1 MRRVLLAALLLVL
14 PVAFPGVLRAQDI
27 DCDPGDLEVRA
38 VTFNGNQHFE
48 SAELASVIVTSPSSF
63 ARRHLHLPIGSRRCL
78 DTLELSRDAVR
89 IRLFY
94 RLRGYYKTAVKTS
107 VKPAGTGAVAVGL
120 GITEGPPV
128 IIDSL
133 AVTGLDSVSDRDRLL
148 QELDHFRHNHTFT
161 KIELQAVLD
170 TVREELHD
178 SGYPYAA
185 APLASSEV
193 DPKTDRAQLEY
204 QYFQQFRG
212 QPSSIPKGAAHV
224 GRIEFEVAPGGD
236 SAKIDTG
243 TVRKL
248 LSFKVGDVFRSK
260 DLVRSERDL
269 YQLETYSHVDVAL
282 APDSAQPNDSLLTVL
297 VRLNESKMTSLGV
310 GAGWAT
316 LDCTRTQARLTDRDF
331 LGGAR
336 RLELNGRLSHL
347 ALCPQNVRDDSI
359 SNRLNYY
366 ASGTIR
372 LRGLIGPRTLPS
384 FTIFSERTSEYRA
397 YVRET
402 IIGGA
407 AEVSRDLQPRD
418 LRPGLPLSLSY
429 RVEYGRTTAS
439 PAVFCQ
445 LFNRCALDDI
455 ERLQQ
460 NGSLHV
466 FGASLLRDRTDQL
479 LDPSNGNQIHLELRS
494 GTTSLDTASGTRFS
508 RTLIEGSVYKT
519 VGASTFAAR
528 LQMAAILGGFTTRG
542 ATAYVPPEERLYA
555 GGPNSVRGYNQNLLG
570 PVVYIVD
577 TFTVSVDTIF
587 GNPTTVYRADT
598 SRRTRVRQYSPTG
611 GNTLIVASAEWR
623 YRLPSLGGRIQL
635 ATFVDAGQ
643 VWNRPQQ
650 SFQLS
655 DLRVTPGVGVR
666 VRSPIGPLRVDVA
679 YNGYQSTKG
688 SAYYVGS
695 DNVLRCVSPNNDFQ
709 LGIVGS
715 GDTCAPE
722 YIPSSGSS
730 VLSKLTFNFSIGQAF

>member
-1 MRRVLLAALLLVL
+1 MRRVFLAALLALL
-14 PVAFPGVLRAQDI
+14 PVALPGVLQAQDI
-27 DCDPGDLEVRA
+27 ACDPGDLEVRA
-38 VTFNGNQHFE
+38 VTFNGNKHFE
-48 SAELASVIVTSPSSF
+48 SAELAGVIVTSASSF
-63 ARRHLHLPIGSRRCL
+63 TRRHLHLPIGARRCL

-89 IRLFY
+89 VRLFY

-107 VKPAGTGAVAVGL
+107 VKPAGTGAVAIGF

-148 QELDHFRHNHTFT
+148 HELDHFRHNHTFT

-170 TVREELHD
+170 TVLQELHD
-178 SGYPYAA
+178 NGYPYAA
-185 APLASSEV
+185 SPLASSDV
-193 DPKTDRAQLEY
+193 NPTTDRAQLQY
-204 QYFQQFRG
+204 QFFEQFRG
-212 QPSSIPKGAAHV
+212 KRLAHIA
-224 GRIEFEVAPGGD
+224 RIEYDVAPGGD
-236 SAKIDTG
+236 SAKIDTS
-243 TVRKL
+243 TVRRL

-282 APDSAQPNDSLLTVL
+282 APDSVQPNDSALTVL
-297 VRLNESKMTSLGV
+297 VRLNEGKMISLGI

-316 LDCTRTQARLTDRDF
+316 LDCIRTQARLADRDF

-347 ALCPQNVRDDSI
+347 ALCPQDVRDDSI
-359 SNRLNYY
+359 SNRVNYY

-384 FTIFSERTSEYRA
+384 FTLFSERTSEFRA

-402 IIGGA
+402 LIGGA

-418 LRPGLPLSLSY
+418 LRPGLPLTLSY

-445 LFNRCALDDI
+445 LFNRCALADI

-466 FGASLLRDRTDQL
+466 FGGSIVRDRSDQL
-479 LDPSNGNQIHLELRS
+479 LDPSNGNQVHLELRS

-508 RTLIEGSVYKT
+508 RVLAEGAVYKT

-528 LQMAAILGGFTTRG
+528 LQLAAILDGFSTRG

-555 GGPNSVRGYNQNLLG
+555 GGPNSVRGFNQNLLG

-577 TFTVSVDTIF
+577 KFTTIDTTIG
-587 GNPTTVYRADT
+587 GNPAQVFRATDT
-598 SRRTRVRQYSPTG
+598 SRVLQYSPTG

-623 YRLPSLGGRIQL
+623 YRLSSFGGRVQL
-635 ATFVDAGQ
+635 AGFVDAGQ

-650 SFQLS
+650 SFTFS
-655 DLRVTPGVGVR
+655 DLRVTPGVGMR

-679 YNGYQSTKG
+679 YNGYQSTAG
-688 SAYYVGS
+688 SAYVVGD
-695 DNVLRCVSPNNDFQ
+695 DNVLRCVSPGNNFDS
-709 LGIVGS
+709 GIVGS
-715 GDTCAPE
+715 GQSCDPTFTPKASE
-722 YIPSSGSS
+722 S

>member
-1 MRRVLLAALLLVL
+1 MRRVFLAALLLLL
-14 PVAFPGVLRAQDI
+14 PVALPGALRAQDI
-27 DCDPGDLEVRA
+27 TCDPGDLEVRD
-38 VTFNGNQHFE
+38 VTFSGNEHFR

-63 ARRHLHLPIGSRRCL
+63 ARRHLGLPIGARRCL

-107 VKPAGTGAVAVGL
+107 VQPSGTGAVAVGF

-128 IIDSL
+128 MIDTL
-133 AVTGLDSVSDRDRLL
+133 VVTGLDSVRGGDKLL
-148 QELDHFRHNHTFT
+148 RELDHFRHNHIFT
-161 KIELQAVLD
+161 KIELQTAID
-170 TVREELHD
+170 SVREQLHD
-178 SGYPYAA
+178 SGWPYAA
-185 APLASSEV
+185 APLASSDV
-193 DPKTDRAQLEY
+193 NPSTDRAQLGY
-204 QYFQQFRG
+204 QFFEQFRG
-212 QPSSIPKGAAHV
+212 QPRAMPSRQARV
-224 GRIEFEVAPGGD
+224 GRIIFEIAPGGD
-236 SAKIDTG
+236 SAKIDTS
-243 TVRKL
+243 TVRRL

-269 YQLETYSHVDVAL
+269 YQLETYRHVDVGL
-282 APDSAQPNDSLLTVL
+282 APDSVQPNDSSLTVL
-297 VRLNESKMTSLGV
+297 VRLNEAKMNSLGL

-316 LDCTRTQARLTDRDF
+316 LDCIRTQARFTDRDF

-336 RLELNGRLSHL
+336 RLEMNGRLSHL

-366 ASGTIR
+366 ASGTVR
-372 LRGLIGPRTLPS
+372 LRGLIGPHTLPS
-384 FTIFSERTSEYRA
+384 FTLFSERTSEYRA

-402 IIGGA
+402 LIGGA

-418 LRPGLPLSLSY
+418 LRPGLPLTLSY

-445 LFNRCALDDI
+445 LFNRCALSDI

-466 FGASLLRDRTDQL
+466 FGASILRDRTDQL
-479 LDPSNGNQIHLELRS
+479 LDPANGNQLHLELRS
-494 GTTSLDTASGTRFS
+494 GSTSLDTANGTRFS
-508 RTLIEGSVYKT
+508 RVLTEGSAYKT
-519 VGASTFAAR
+519 VGSSTFAVR
-528 LQMAAILGGFTTRG
+528 VQMAAVLDGFTTRG

-577 TFTVSVDTIF
+577 RIAVSDTVID
-587 GNPTTVYRADT
+587 GNAAQLFRTAD
-598 SRRTRVRQYSPTG
+598 SSRVRQYSPTG
-611 GNTLIVASAEWR
+611 GNTLIVANLEWR
-623 YRLPSLGGRIQL
+623 IRLPSFGGNVQL

-650 SFQLS
+650 KFTFS

-679 YNGYQSTKG
+679 YNGYSGTTG
-688 SAYYVGS
+688 SAYFVGS
-695 DNVLRCVSPNNDFQ
+695 DNVLRCVSPDNT
-709 LGIVGS
+709 LPEGIVGP
-715 GDTCAPE
+715 GQTCAPTYTPKASE
-722 YIPSSGSS
+722 N

>member
-1 MRRVLLAALLLVL
+1 MRRVFLAALLLLL
-14 PVAFPGVLRAQDI
+14 PLAFPGVLLAQDI
-27 DCDPGDLEVRA
+27 ACDAGDLEVRA
-38 VTFNGNQHFE
+38 ITFNGNQHFE
-48 SAELASVIVTSPSSF
+48 SAELASVIVTSASSF
-63 ARRHLHLPIGSRRCL
+63 ARRHLHLPIGARRCL

-94 RLRGYYKTAVKTS
+94 RLRGYYKTSVKTA
-107 VKPAGTGAVAVGL
+107 VQPAGTGAVEVAFGV
-120 GITEGPPV
+120 TEGPPV

-148 QELDHFRHNHTFT
+148 RELDHFRHNHTFT

-193 DPKTDRAQLEY
+193 DPATDRAQLEY
-204 QYFQQFRG
+204 QFFEQFRG
-212 QPSSIPKGAAHV
+212 QPLPIPKRIAHI

-236 SAKIDTG
+236 SAKIDTS
-243 TVRKL
+243 TVRRL

-282 APDSAQPNDSLLTVL
+282 APDSVQPNDSLLTVL
-297 VRLNESKMTSLGV
+297 VRLNETKMTSLGV

-316 LDCTRTQARLTDRDF
+316 LDCIRTQARLANRDF

-384 FTIFSERTSEYRA
+384 VTIFSERTSEYRA

-402 IIGGA
+402 LIGGA

-418 LRPGLPLSLSY
+418 LRPGLPLTLSY

-445 LFNRCALDDI
+445 LFNRCALADI

-466 FGASLLRDRTDQL
+466 FGASLLRDRTDLL
-479 LDPSNGNQIHLELRS
+479 LDPSNGNQLHLELRS
-494 GTTSLDTASGTRFS
+494 GTTSLDTANGTRFS
-508 RTLIEGSVYKT
+508 RVLVEGSVYKT
-519 VGASTFAAR
+519 VGSSTFAAR
-528 LQMAAILGGFTTRG
+528 VQLAAVLDGFTTRG

-577 TFTVSVDTIF
+577 SYETSDTTIG
-587 GNPTTVYRADT
+587 GNPAQLFRASDT
-598 SRRTRVRQYSPTG
+598 SRVRQYSPTG

-623 YRLPSLGGRIQL
+623 FRLPSLGGRVQL

-650 SFQLS
+650 TFSIS

-679 YNGYQSTKG
+679 YNGYASTTG
-688 SAYYVGS
+688 SAYFVGS
-695 DNVLRCVSPNNDFQ
+695 DNVLRCVSPDNT
-709 LGIVGS
+709 LSSGIVTS
-715 GDTCAPE
+715 GETCE
-722 YIPSSGSS
+722 PSYRPPAGTS

>member
-1 MRRVLLAALLLVL
+1 MRRVFLATLLLL
-14 PVAFPGVLRAQDI
+14 CSVALPGVLRAQDVS
-27 DCDPGDLEVRA
+27 CDPGDLEVRA
-38 VTFNGNQHFE
+38 VTFTGNEHFR

-63 ARRHLHLPIGSRRCL
+63 TRRHLHLPIGARRCL

-107 VKPAGTGAVAVGL
+107 VKPAGTGAVAVGF

-128 IIDSL
+128 MIDTL
-133 AVTGLDSVSDRDRLL
+133 LVTGLDSVPNRDRLL
-148 QELDHFRHNHTFT
+148 EELDHFRHEHIFT
-161 KIELQAVLD
+161 KIELQSVID
-170 TVREELHD
+170 SVREQLHN

-193 DPKTDRAQLEY
+193 NPATDRAQVEY
-204 QYFQQFRG
+204 QFFEQFRG
-212 QPSSIPKGAAHV
+212 QPLALPSRLAHIR
-224 GRIEFEVAPGGD
+224 RIEFEIAPGGD
-236 SAKIDTG
+236 SAKIDTS
-243 TVRKL
+243 TVRRL
-248 LSFKVGDVFRSK
+248 LSFKVGDVYREK
-260 DLVRSERDL
+260 DLVRSQRDL
-269 YQLETYSHVDVAL
+269 YQLETYSHVDVEL
-282 APDSAQPNDSLLTVL
+282 APDSLQPNDSSLTVL
-297 VRLNESKMTSLGV
+297 VRLNEAKMISVGI

-316 LDCTRTQARLTDRDF
+316 LDCIRTQARLADRDF

-336 RLELNGRLSHL
+336 RLELNGRLSHI
-347 ALCPQNVRDDSI
+347 ALCPSDVRNDSI

-366 ASGTIR
+366 ATGTIR
-372 LRGLIGPRTLPS
+372 LRGLIGPHTLPS
-384 FTIFSERTSEYRA
+384 FTLFSERTSEFRA

-402 IIGGA
+402 LIGGA

-418 LRPGLPLSLSY
+418 LRPGLPLTLSY

-445 LFNRCALDDI
+445 LFNRCALADI

-466 FGASLLRDRTDQL
+466 FGASIVRDRSDQL
-479 LDPSNGNQIHLELRS
+479 LDPSNGNQLHVELRS
-494 GTTSLDTASGTRFS
+494 GTTSLDTTNGTRFS
-508 RTLIEGSVYKT
+508 RVLAEGAVYKT
-519 VGASTFAAR
+519 VGSSTFAAR
-528 LQMAAILGGFTTRG
+528 LQLAAVLNGFSARG

-555 GGPNSVRGYNQNLLG
+555 GGPNSVRGFSQNLLG

-577 TFTVSVDTIF
+577 TFDVSSVVVD
-587 GNPTTVYRADT
+587 GNPAQRFRADSA
-598 SRRTRVRQYSPTG
+598 SRVLQYSPTG

-623 YRLPSLGGRIQL
+623 YRLPSFGGRVQL

-650 SFQLS
+650 GFTFS

-679 YNGYQSTKG
+679 YNGYASTAG
-688 SAYYVGS
+688 SAYFVGR
-695 DNVLRCVSPNNDFQ
+695 DNVLRCVSPGNQFSS
-709 LGIVGS
+709 GIVGS
-715 GDTCAPE
+715 GETCDPTFTPRASE
-722 YIPSSGSS
+722 S

>member
-1 MRRVLLAALLLVL
+1 MRRVLLAALLLLL
-14 PVAFPGVLRAQDI
+14 PVAFPGALRAQDI
-27 DCDPGDLEVRA
+27 ACDPGDLEVRS
-38 VTFNGNQHFE
+38 VTFTGNEHFP
-48 SAELASVIVTSPSSF
+48 SADLANVIVTAPSSF
-63 ARRHLHLPIGSRRCL
+63 TRRFLHLPIGARRCL
-78 DTLELSRDAVR
+78 DTLEVSRDAVR

-107 VKPAGTGAVAVGL
+107 VKPAGTAAVAVGF

-128 IIDSL
+128 MIDTL
-133 AVTGLDSVSDRDRLL
+133 VVTGLDSVADRDRLL
-148 QELDHFRHNHTFT
+148 RELDHFRHDHIFT
-161 KIELQAVLD
+161 KVELQSVID
-170 TVREELHD
+170 TVREQLQD

-193 DPKTDRAQLEY
+193 DPATDRAQVQY
-204 QYFQQFRG
+204 QFFEQFRG
-212 QPSSIPKGAAHV
+212 QPLTLPSRVAHIGQIRYQISPGA
-224 GRIEFEVAPGGD
+224 D
-236 SAKIDTG
+236 SAKIDTS
-243 TVRKL
+243 TVRRL
-248 LSFKVGDVFRSK
+248 LSFKVGNVFRAK

-269 YQLETYSHVDVAL
+269 YQLETYSHVDVEL
-282 APDSAQPNDSLLTVL
+282 APDSLQPNDSSLIVL
-297 VRLNESKMTSLGV
+297 VRLNEAKMTSLGV

-316 LDCTRTQARLTDRDF
+316 LDCIRTQARLADRDF

-336 RLELNGRLSHL
+336 RLELNGRLSHI
-347 ALCPQNVRDDSI
+347 ALCPSDVRNDSI

-366 ASGTIR
+366 SSGTIR

-384 FTIFSERTSEYRA
+384 FTLFSERTSEFRA

-402 IIGGA
+402 LIGGA

-418 LRPGLPLSLSY
+418 LRPGLPLTVSY

-445 LFNRCALDDI
+445 LFNRCALADI
-455 ERLQQ
+455 ARLQQ

-466 FGASLLRDRTDQL
+466 FGASIVRDRSDQL
-479 LDPSNGNQIHLELRS
+479 LDPSNGNQLHIELRS
-494 GTTSLDTASGTRFS
+494 GTTSLDTANGTRFS
-508 RTLIEGSVYKT
+508 RVLAEGAVYKT
-519 VGASTFAAR
+519 SGASTFAAR
-528 LQMAAILGGFTTRG
+528 LQLAGVLSGFTTHG

-555 GGPNSVRGYNQNLLG
+555 GGPNSVRGFSQNLLG

-577 TFTVSVDTIF
+577 TFAVNSAVIG
-587 GNPTTVYRADT
+587 GNPTQLFTADSS
-598 SRRTRVRQYSPTG
+598 SRVLQYSPTG

-623 YRLPSLGGRIQL
+623 YRLPSFGGRVQF

-650 SFQLS
+650 SFNFS

-679 YNGYQSTKG
+679 YNGYASTAG
-688 SAYYVGS
+688 SAYFVGK
-695 DNVLRCVSPNNDFQ
+695 DNVLRCVSPGNE
-709 LGIVGS
+709 L
-715 GDTCAPE
+715 
-722 YIPSSGSS
+722 SSGVVGAGQTCDPTFTPKPSES